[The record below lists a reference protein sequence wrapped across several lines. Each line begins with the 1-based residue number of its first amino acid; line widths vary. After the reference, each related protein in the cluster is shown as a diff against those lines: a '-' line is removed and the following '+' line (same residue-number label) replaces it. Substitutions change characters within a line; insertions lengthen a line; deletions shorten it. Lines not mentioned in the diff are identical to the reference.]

1 SGTNQLFLKRPQVTI
16 IIDSN
21 GYRVAG
27 ATVDLTEKNEKGEY
41 IRTIIKTV
49 NSGRYKMTVAKYL
62 L

>member
-1 SGTNQLFLKRPQVTI
+1 TNQLFLKRPKITI
-16 IIDSN
+16 IIDRD

-27 ATVDLTEKNEKGEY
+27 TTVDLTEKDEKGEY

-49 NSGRYKMTVAKYL
+49 NPARYKMTIAKYL